1 MMPAASPLEGLRAL
15 ALWGEGTLARRFGWE
30 AALERANRP
39 VMELSDMQ
47 PVTAAWWRERRL
59 VPGKPLYLALGDS
72 TAQGIGASTP
82 GRSYVG
88 QLLDRIEA
96 RTGGPVRA
104 WNVAVSGATSALCLR
119 DQLRRA
125 EKPLRRKP
133 ELVTLAIGAN
143 DIAEWNPVAFH
154 SNLNR
159 ILDALPPH
167 TIVGEVPCF
176 FLPPREGRVQEANAI
191 LRTIADARG
200 LAVAPVHRATRDRGI
215 RGVLTEF
222 AADAFHPN
230 DRGYQVWADAF
241 WPLVAAR
248 LDALGT
254 GARTGA
260 QSQSAVSASGPESM
274 PPSTTSS
281 LPLQYELSSEAK
293 K

>member
-1 MMPAASPLEGLRAL
+1 MPVTMPASSPVRGLRAL
-15 ALWGEGTLARRFGWE
+15 GLWAEGTLGRRFGWE
-30 AALERANRP
+30 AALARANRP
-39 VMELSDMQ
+39 VIELSDMQ

-59 VPGKPLYLALGDS
+59 VPGELLYLALGDS

-96 RTGGPVRA
+96 RAGAPVRA
-104 WNVAVSGATSALCLR
+104 WNLAVSGATSALCVR

-125 EKPLRRKP
+125 EKPLRRNP
-133 ELVTLAIGAN
+133 DLVTLAIGAN

-159 ILDALPPH
+159 VLDALPPH

-176 FLPPREGRVQEANAI
+176 FLPPREGLVQEANGI
-191 LRTIADARG
+191 LRTIAAARG
-200 LAVAPVHRATRDRGI
+200 LAVAPVHRATRERGL

-230 DRGYQVWADAF
+230 DRGYQVWTDAF
-241 WPLVAAR
+241 WPLVEAR
-248 LDALGT
+248 VEAVLGRA
-254 GARTGA
+254 GAPA
-260 QSQSAVSASGPESM
+260 QRRSA
-274 PPSTTSS
+274 
-281 LPLQYELSSEAK
+281 
-293 K
+293 